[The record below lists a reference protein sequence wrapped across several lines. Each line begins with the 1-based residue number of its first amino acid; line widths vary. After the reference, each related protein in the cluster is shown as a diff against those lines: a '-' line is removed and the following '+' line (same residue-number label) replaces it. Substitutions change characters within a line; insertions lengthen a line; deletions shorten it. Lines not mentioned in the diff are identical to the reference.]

1 MEVSTKQ
8 IPSLSHFLWK
18 SETPDMKQ
26 GVLETTSSM
35 GDFAGAN
42 YDSVSQLSVTLTDK
56 EQELQKTR
64 LILAAVEAKHAE
76 EVKQLKQEYE
86 RKIKQWQKNTEDL
99 KHQLGKS
106 DVLNPQQAEN
116 IVILEK

>member
-1 MEVSTKQ
+1 
-8 IPSLSHFLWK
+8 
-18 SETPDMKQ
+18 
-26 GVLETTSSM
+26 M

-42 YDSVSQLSVTLTDK
+42 YNFVSQLSVTLTDK
-56 EQELQKTR
+56 EQELQKN
-64 LILAAVEAKHAE
+64 ILDLAVAEEKHAG

-86 RKIKQWQKNTEDL
+86 RKIKQWQKKTEDV